1 MKFQE
6 YRAVDYRIQRML
18 ATNGRDADDGG
29 GINEIDNHIHEIVYQ
44 SFLDSNMF
52 MKNGMVLGIYRILG
66 VASVLISI
74 SGVLNDEKNKTKV
87 NIDPVRSINVYS
99 ILLPFAV
106 VAYDFTVQKML
117 NRYEFLF
124 LRVSKYIWIA
134 LYWAMMVFAYI

>member
-1 MKFQE
+1 
-6 YRAVDYRIQRML
+6 ML
-18 ATNGRDADDGG
+18 ATNGRDADEGG

-44 SFLDSNMF
+44 SFLDSNIY

-74 SGVLNDEKNKTKV
+74 SGVLNSDKHKTKV

-99 ILLPFAV
+99 ILLPISV

-124 LRVSKYIWIA
+124 LRVSKYVWIMT
-134 LYWAMMVFAYI
+134 YWAFILFAYVLYQSDVKNY